1 MPKKQL
7 FRSFTRGDI
16 KTAVSMLRQN
26 RARSLVTIFG
36 IVVGVVA
43 VIVIVGI
50 GEGVKHQI
58 QSQVNR
64 LGRDLIMVR
73 PSDGVAGISGSIG
86 TLAGPSS
93 VHGLDDR
100 DLQAVAGTYGLRQA
114 VPLSTID
121 GVVKN
126 DERNTSFRGPIIATN
141 AGFIDV
147 VHQKVKYGGFL
158 SNGEGASG
166 RAVIGSEVATSF
178 FKETVPLGRT
188 FELRGHEFVVSGVL
202 EQFDSNPLLG
212 DADFN
217 NAIFINYDVAQELT
231 GNHVAIYQILAQVSD
246 AAKSEQIAHTIDARL
261 RAVHGG
267 SNASYAVLQ
276 QGQSVNASDAIL
288 GLLTRFIIG
297 AAAIAL
303 LIGGVGVMNIML
315 VSVTER
321 MHEIGI
327 RKAVGATNQQILSQF
342 LLESTVLSAIG
353 GILGFLVAGLTIW
366 LLRLFTDLQPTM
378 PWVSAGIAVLLAIAV
393 GMLFGSFPAIKAA
406 RKDPIE
412 ALRNE

>member
-1 MPKKQL
+1 MQQKQI

-16 KTAVSMLRQN
+16 KTALSMLRQN
-26 RARSLVTIFG
+26 RSRSLVTIFG
-36 IVVGVVA
+36 IVIGIVA
-43 VIVIVGI
+43 VILIVGI

-58 QSQVNR
+58 QGQVNR
-64 LGRDLIMVR
+64 LGRNLIMVR
-73 PSDGVAGISGSIG
+73 PADDNTGISGSIG
-86 TLAGPSS
+86 TLSGPSS
-93 VHGLDDR
+93 VRGLDDR
-100 DLQAVAGTYGLRQA
+100 DLQAVARAPGVRQA
-114 VPLSTID
+114 VPLSVID
-121 GVVKN
+121 GTLKS
-126 DERNTSFRGPIIATN
+126 DERGATFDGPIIATN
-141 AGFIDV
+141 AGFVDV
-147 VHQKVKYGGFL
+147 VHQQVKYGSFL
-158 SNGEGASG
+158 SNGEGAAE
-166 RAVIGSEVATSF
+166 RAVIGSNVAVSLF
-178 FKETVPLGRT
+178 DERVPLGRT
-188 FELRGHEFVVSGVL
+188 FEFRGHEFIVSGVL

-217 NAIFINYDVAQELT
+217 NAIFINYDIAQELT
-231 GNHVAIYQILAQVSD
+231 EDHVAIYQILAQITD
-246 AAKSEQIAHTIDARL
+246 AAQSDQTARSIDTNL

-267 SNASYAVLQ
+267 SKNYEVLQ
-276 QGQSVNASDAIL
+276 QGQSVTASDAIL
-288 GLLTRFIIG
+288 NLLTKFIIG

-327 RKAVGATNQQILSQF
+327 RKAVGATNWQILSQF

-353 GILGFLVAGLTIW
+353 GILGFIAAGLGIW

-378 PWVSAGIAVLLAIAV
+378 PWMSAGVAVLLAIVV
-393 GMLFGSFPAIKAA
+393 GSLFGCFPAIKAA